1 MKNAELNELL
11 CWHLKNIRQINKMLQ
26 GSLTDG
32 DRIILNKV
40 KSVYIRNYYFLQ
52 RSSYECLDLLE

>member
-1 MKNAELNELL
+1 MKNAEINELL